1 MIKGNISNMNEILSQ
16 FNSVPIVIV
25 PTYKRQNKTHKK
37 KRINKKWAKRYGF
50 TEYNTM
56 EDGQVI
62 NMNGSLYMNAKTA
75 SMLKTLLSIKWI

>member
-1 MIKGNISNMNEILSQ
+1 MDGILSQ
-16 FNSVPIVIV
+16 LNSVPIVVV
-25 PTYKRQNKTHKK
+25 PTYKRQNRTNKK

-75 SMLKTLLSIKWI
+75 TMLKTSLRN

>member
-1 MIKGNISNMNEILSQ
+1 MDGILSQ
-16 FNSVPIVIV
+16 FNSVPIIV
-25 PTYKRQNKTHKK
+25 APSYKRQNRTHRK
-37 KRINKKWAKRYGF
+37 KRINKKWAKLYGF

-75 SMLKTLLSIKWI
+75 SMLKTSLKN

>member
-1 MIKGNISNMNEILSQ
+1 MINKECGINGILGKYSG
-16 FNSVPIVIV
+16 VPIIVV

-62 NMNGSLYMNAKTA
+62 NINSSLYMNAKTA
-75 SMLKTLLSIKWI
+75 SMLKTSLKN

>member
-1 MIKGNISNMNEILSQ
+1 MDGILSQ

-25 PTYKRQNKTHKK
+25 PTYKRQNRIHKK

-50 TEYNTM
+50 TLYNTM
-56 EDGQVI
+56 EDGQII

-75 SMLKTLLSIKWI
+75 TMLKTSLKN

>member
-1 MIKGNISNMNEILSQ
+1 MDGILSQ
-16 FNSVPIVIV
+16 FNSVPIIV
-25 PTYKRQNKTHKK
+25 VPSYKMQNRTHRK

-50 TEYNTM
+50 TEYSTM

-75 SMLKTLLSIKWI
+75 SMLKASLPIK

>member
-1 MIKGNISNMNEILSQ
+1 MDGILSQ

-25 PTYKRQNKTHKK
+25 PTYKRQNRTHKK

-50 TEYNTM
+50 TEHNTM

-75 SMLKTLLSIKWI
+75 SIFKTSLSINSGRI